1 MFSLEAI
8 TLADCS
14 SIISLSAT
22 GISIHGVVRT
32 VQQNLFCSR
41 TADIRYV
48 DWKNVFTK
56 ELASNS
62 NGSWNKML
70 KQRTLLDE
78 FQFKN
83 SETMT

>member
-22 GISIHGVVRT
+22 GISRHGGVRT

-48 DWKNVFTK
+48 DWKGVFTK

-62 NGSWNKML
+62 NGSWK
-70 KQRTLLDE
+70 
-78 FQFKN
+78 KN
-83 SETMT
+83 VDAKEHY